1 MTDSEGIILLDEFRL
16 HDVDA
21 DGSAAQM
28 VASASRGSLDPP
40 LLTSIA
46 DPRDVA
52 VLRSVEA
59 GSRDPDDLREHA
71 GLGSLVAG
79 WQGPKRYRSRIAAT
93 AETTYPITFRLA
105 VTESGINDEATPPP
119 SEWFGEATSAEP
131 VATLL
136 IGVPVGTHAGLLV
149 LIGRAGSSPEAQ
161 ASTDWPLPLSRE
173 LGVRVYR
180 G

>member
-1 MTDSEGIILLDEFRL
+1 MTDGEGIIVLDEFRL

-21 DGSAAQM
+21 DGSAARM
-28 VASASRGSLDPP
+28 VAGASRSSRDPP

-52 VLRSVEA
+52 VLRTVAA
-59 GSRDPDDLREHA
+59 GSPEPDDLREHA

-79 WQGPKRYRSRIAAT
+79 WQGSKHYRSRIAAT
-93 AETTYPITFRLA
+93 AETSYPVTFRLA

-119 SEWFGEATSAEP
+119 GEWFEEATSAEP

-136 IGVPVGTHAGLLV
+136 IGIPVGTHAGLLV
-149 LIGRAGSSPEAQ
+149 LVGRAGSSLVAQ
-161 ASTDWPLPLSRE
+161 ASADWPRSLSRE